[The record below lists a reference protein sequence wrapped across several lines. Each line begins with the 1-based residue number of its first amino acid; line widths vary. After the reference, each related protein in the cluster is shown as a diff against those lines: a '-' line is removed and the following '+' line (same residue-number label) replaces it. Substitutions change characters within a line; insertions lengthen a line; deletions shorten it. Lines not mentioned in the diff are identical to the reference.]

1 MKENEY
7 NDYEKII
14 IHFLSDNRQKN
25 YNFGYCLVC
34 GLKISKK
41 NHKLCMDCYR
51 IKYKFREKTTFN
63 YRKKKEITDQTDNYY
78 VYVIYNN
85 SYKNP
90 DTNIPIFK
98 IGFSNDIDRRI
109 NELEKQKYLAD
120 GTYNILSEI
129 SVNSKEEQVKLE
141 NYLHN
146 YWKEN
151 NYNGLKI
158 CGNEKFCLNPD
169 EIFDIIF
176 SIFKN
181 KELQSNEGFHINN
194 ISFNDIKKTW

>member
-1 MKENEY
+1 MKVTG
-7 NDYEKII
+7 
-14 IHFLSDNRQKN
+14 S
-25 YNFGYCLVC
+25 G
-34 GLKISKK
+34 
-41 NHKLCMDCYR
+41 
-51 IKYKFREKTTFN
+51 FN
-63 YRKKKEITDQTDNYY
+63 YRKKKKITDETKNDNYS

-109 NELEKQKYLAD
+109 NELEKQKYLGD
-120 GTYNILSEI
+120 GSYNILSEI

-151 NYNGLKI
+151 NYNGVKI
-158 CGNEKFCLNPD
+158 CGKEKFCLNPD
-169 EIFDIIF
+169 EIFDTILY
-176 SIFKN
+176 IFKN